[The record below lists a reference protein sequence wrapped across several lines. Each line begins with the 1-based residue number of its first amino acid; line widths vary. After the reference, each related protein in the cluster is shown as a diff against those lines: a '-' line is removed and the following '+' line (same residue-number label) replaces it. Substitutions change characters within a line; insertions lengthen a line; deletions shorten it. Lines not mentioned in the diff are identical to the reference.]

1 MISII
6 FYNERKINL
15 KKDIVFIRKYII
27 LDFEEIKDNLVYF
40 FNL

>member
-1 MISII
+1 MISIV